1 MLLEVG
7 PPRTSTLRKGAV
19 HQSPGLALNVPRG
32 KGRRRF
38 LPSSCAAELVR
49 VWIDDA
55 VELLARMPDS
65 CSLDVADRG
74 ESTGREVAHHLGRS
88 AEGVRE
94 ARREAIARLAQQRGS
109 GVDDDA

>member
-1 MLLEVG
+1 MLLEIG
-7 PPRTSTLRKGAV
+7 KARTSTLRRGAS

-32 KGRRRF
+32 KGRRRY

-55 VELLARMPDS
+55 LELLWRMPDS

-94 ARREAIARLAQQRGS
+94 ARREAIERLAQQRGS
-109 GVDDDA
+109 SIDDGA